1 MKNLF
6 SASVLC
12 AALLLLVSA
21 VPSRAADILFTSTT
35 GGGDITTGVLGA
47 AAPLVPSFPPN
58 PIGLS
63 ETFDKL
69 VVTGAPSNNGTY
81 SPLFLTET
89 FNTTTDVLTL
99 SGAILGLSIPTQTL
113 VTITLNTD
121 LTANA
126 TTSGVSLNM
135 PSAASIVSVSVSSTL
150 LADLGLSGAG
160 VSLNGLTDLSGSCCV
175 GGLNYQS
182 QTSASLDLVTGVPE
196 PTSWLLTASGLA
208 LLAFVSRKKFS
219 RA

>member
-1 MKNLF
+1 MKHLT
-6 SASVLC
+6 SASIVC
-12 AALLLLVSA
+12 AALLFVGSA
-21 VPSRAADILFTSTT
+21 VPSQAAEILFSSTT
-35 GGGDITTGVLGA
+35 GGGDITTGSLGA
-47 AAPLVPSFPPN
+47 TAPLVPSFPPN

-81 SPLFLTET
+81 SPLFLTESFDT
-89 FNTTTDVLTL
+89 STDILTL
-99 SGAILGLSIPTQTL
+99 TGAILGLSIPTQTL
-113 VTITLNTD
+113 VTIQLNTD

-126 TTSGVSLNM
+126 STSSVSLNK
-135 PSAASIVSVSVSSTL
+135 PSAASIVSITLSPTL
-150 LADLGLSGAG
+150 LADLGLSGATF
-160 VSLNGLTDLSGSCCV
+160 SLNGLTDLSGSCCV

-196 PTSWLLTASGLA
+196 PTSWLLTGIGLA
-208 LLAFVSRKKFS
+208 SLAFVSRKFL

>member
-1 MKNLF
+1 LTLGPPIGIVACQAAEILF
-6 SASVLC
+6 S
-12 AALLLLVSA
+12 
-21 VPSRAADILFTSTT
+21 STT
-35 GGGDITTGVLGA
+35 GGGDITTGSLGA
-47 AAPLVPSFPPN
+47 TAPLVPSFPPN

-99 SGAILGLSIPTQTL
+99 VGAIPGLSILSQTL
-113 VTITLNTD
+113 VTIQLNTD

-126 TTSGVSLNM
+126 TTTSVSLNK
-135 PSAASIVSVSVSSTL
+135 PSAASIVSITLSPTL
-150 LADLGLSGAG
+150 LADLGLPSATF
-160 VSLNGLTDLSGSCCV
+160 SLNGLTDLAASCCDT
-175 GGLNYQS
+175 GLNYQN

-196 PTSWLLTASGLA
+196 PTSWLLTGIGLA
-208 LLAFVSRKKFS
+208 SLAFVSKKFS